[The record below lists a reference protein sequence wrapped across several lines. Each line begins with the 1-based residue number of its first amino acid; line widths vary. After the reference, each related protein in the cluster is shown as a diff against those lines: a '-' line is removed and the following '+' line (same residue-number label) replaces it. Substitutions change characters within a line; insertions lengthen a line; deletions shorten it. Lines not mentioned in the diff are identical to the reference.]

1 MSGGAG
7 RGGSLESQDSTASRS
22 SDEPGEDA
30 LAAALAAG
38 TAQLLDDADLPTA
51 IHVTNLPLAVFEE
64 ETQKVGAA
72 PGTGGCRTGAVQ
84 AHLRALIHCS
94 GAVQP
99 GRRTAA
105 KLNSHRVTCL
115 GKDRDAGEEGEGSAE
130 PISDVSPILL
140 SPCIETFKRD

>member
-1 MSGGAG
+1 MSGGTG

-64 ETQKVGAA
+64 EAQKVSAA
-72 PGTGGCRTGAVQ
+72 LGNGGCRTGSVQ
-84 AHLRALIHCS
+84 AHLRVLTLYSAP
-94 GAVQP
+94 V
-99 GRRTAA
+99 AA
-105 KLNSHRVTCL
+105 EQGLYRLT
-115 GKDRDAGEEGEGSAE
+115 
-130 PISDVSPILL
+130 
-140 SPCIETFKRD
+140 